1 MLNRANKWLETN
13 WVTPAYAGW
22 LLTILTICF
31 FGAATNTMAG
41 WLYVLSG
48 VGVALLGVS
57 AILPARSIQALT
69 VSRAA
74 ILPVTAGTELEI
86 ALTIHN
92 PTSQVQT
99 LFQVQDLS
107 PFTRWRTCTERSRS
121 SLSSGSSNPPL
132 TTVEEILPQNEYRWL
147 YRQPTDQRGVYQ
159 WGKVAIGS
167 GAPIG
172 LFWCQ
177 RYRQAPAIAY
187 VYPQVL
193 KLDRCPLIDGIGSN
207 DRSVDRQYSNRYLE
221 PATEGITRSLRPYRY
236 GDSMR
241 LIHWRTS
248 ARYGEF
254 QVRELEID
262 RGGQDIVIYLDSGA
276 NWDAAD
282 FEQAVIAA
290 CTLYFY
296 TSQSTRLNV
305 KLWTAGTGLISGDK
319 QVLETLAAVQM
330 AEPTAQEMPSI
341 AVICLTSQPQQLE
354 TLPPGSRWALWTQ
367 AQFTPTS
374 GSLGLTID
382 PTKSLQKQLNSTNF
396 ASERATNSYVQ
407 TPLTTQNSQLN

>member
-1 MLNRANKWLETN
+1 
-13 WVTPAYAGW
+13 
-22 LLTILTICF
+22 
-31 FGAATNTMAG
+31 
-41 WLYVLSG
+41 
-48 VGVALLGVS
+48 
-57 AILPARSIQALT
+57 
-69 VSRAA
+69 
-74 ILPVTAGTELEI
+74 
-86 ALTIHN
+86 
-92 PTSQVQT
+92 QVR
-99 LFQVQDLS
+99 DLS
-107 PFTRWRTCTERSRS
+107 PFPRLN
-121 SLSSGSSNPPL
+121 SLV
-132 TTVEEILPQNEYRWL
+132 TTVEQVLPQNEYRWT
-147 YRQPTDQRGVYQ
+147 YRQPTEQRGVYR
-159 WGKVAIGS
+159 WEKVALRS

-193 KLDRCPLIDGIGSN
+193 KLDRCPLIDGIGS
-207 DRSVDRQYSNRYLE
+207 SDRQQNRQYTNRHLE
-221 PATEGITRSLRPYRY
+221 AANEGITRSLRPYRY

-262 RGGQDIVIYLDSGA
+262 RGGQDIIIYLDSGA

-296 TSQSTRLNV
+296 ASKSTQLNI
-305 KLWTAGTGLISGDK
+305 KLWTAGTGLIAGDR

-330 AEPTAQEMPSI
+330 SEPTAQEMPSN

-354 TLPPGSRWALWTQ
+354 ILPPGSRWALWTQ
-367 AQFTPTS
+367 SPFTPRS
-374 GSLGLTID
+374 GASGIAID
-382 PTKSLQKQLNSTNF
+382 PTKSLQQQLSSPNF
-396 ASERATNSYVQ
+396 ASQRETPQDVRS
-407 TPLTTQNSQLN
+407 PLTTQNSHLN

>member
-1 MLNRANKWLETN
+1 MLNRATKWLETN

-22 LLTILTICF
+22 LLMVLTICF

-48 VGVALLGVS
+48 VGVALLGVG

-69 VSRAA
+69 VSRGA
-74 ILPVTAGTELEI
+74 ILPVTAGADLEI
-86 ALTIHN
+86 TLTIHN
-92 PTSQVQT
+92 PTAQIQA
-99 LFQVQDLS
+99 LFQVQDLTPLS
-107 PFTRWRTCTERSRS
+107 RLKPPQTTIEQVGAQAEYQWVYHYATE
-121 SLSSGSSNPPL
+121 
-132 TTVEEILPQNEYRWL
+132 
-147 YRQPTDQRGVYQ
+147 QRGVYQ
-159 WGKVAIGS
+159 WGKVALRS

-193 KLDRCPLIDGIGSN
+193 KLDRCILLDGLAS
-207 DRSVDRQYSNRYLE
+207 DRSTNHQSASRSLAAAN
-221 PATEGITRSLRPYRY
+221 EGITRSLRPYRY

-241 LIHWRTS
+241 MIHWRTS

-262 RGGQDIVIYLDSGA
+262 RGGEDVIIYLDSA
-276 NWDAAD
+276 STWDAAD

-290 CTLYFY
+290 CSLYFY
-296 TSQSTRLNV
+296 ASKSPNLNV
-305 KLWTAGTGLISGDK
+305 KLWTAGTGLIAGDR

-330 AEPTAQEMPSI
+330 AEPARSEVLSTS
-341 AVICLTSQPQQLE
+341 VVYLTSQTNQID
-354 TLPPGSRWALWTQ
+354 TLPPSNRWLLWTHER
-367 AQFTPTS
+367 FTPTS
-374 GSLGLTID
+374 KSSGIVID
-382 PTKSLQKQLNSTNF
+382 RDRPLQQQLNSGSFEPESIPDRYARSSSNIPNH
-396 ASERATNSYVQ
+396 E
-407 TPLTTQNSQLN
+407 LN

>member
-1 MLNRANKWLETN
+1 MLNRTTKWLETN

-22 LLTILTICF
+22 LLMILTICF

-48 VGVALLGVS
+48 VGFALLGVA
-57 AILPARSIQALT
+57 AILPARSIQSLT
-69 VSRAA
+69 VSRAG
-74 ILPVTAGTELEI
+74 ILPVTAGAELEI

-92 PTSQVQT
+92 PTHQVQT
-99 LFQVQDLS
+99 LFQVQDL
-107 PFTRWRTCTERSRS
+107 TTLSR
-121 SLSSGSSNPPL
+121 LNPPT
-132 TTVEEILPQNEYRWL
+132 TTVEQVLPQKEYRWV
-147 YRQPTDQRGVYQ
+147 YRQPTEQRGVYQ
-159 WGKVAIGS
+159 WGKIALRS

-193 KLDRCPLIDGIGSN
+193 KLDRCPLIDGIGSS
-207 DRSVDRQYSNRYLE
+207 DRQSHRQYSNRHLE
-221 PATEGITRSLRPYRY
+221 ASNEGITRSLRPYRY

-262 RGGQDIVIYLDSGA
+262 RGGQDIVIYLDSSTA
-276 NWDAAD
+276 WDTAD

-296 TSQSTRLNV
+296 ASKSPNLNV
-305 KLWTAGTGLISGDK
+305 KLWTAGTGLISGDRK
-319 QVLETLAAVQM
+319 VLETLAAVQQE
-330 AEPTAQEMPSI
+330 EPNPDTEI
-341 AVICLTSQPQQLE
+341 FFGTGVYLTSQPQQIAAQSE
-354 TLPPGSRWALWTQ
+354 QSPHARWILWTHER
-367 AQFTPTS
+367 FTPPS
-374 GSLGLTID
+374 KSLGIVID
-382 PTKSLQKQLNSTNF
+382 RHQPLQQQLNSANF
-396 ASERATNSYVQ
+396 ASERKTPQHIQS
-407 TPLTTQNSQLN
+407 PLTAQNSQLN

>member
-1 MLNRANKWLETN
+1 MLNRATKWLETN

-57 AILPARSIQALT
+57 AILPVRSIQALT
-69 VSRAA
+69 ISRAA
-74 ILPVTAGTELEI
+74 ILPVTAGAELEI

-92 PTSQVQT
+92 PTQQVQT

-107 PFTRWRTCTERSRS
+107 PFSRS
-121 SLSSGSSNPPL
+121 NLPV
-132 TTVEEILPQNEYRWL
+132 TTVEQVLAQNEYRL
-147 YRQPTDQRGVYQ
+147 VYRQPTEQRGVYQ
-159 WGKVAIGS
+159 WAKVALRS

-177 RYRQAPAIAY
+177 RYRSAPAIAY

-193 KLDRCPLIDGIGSN
+193 KLDRCALLDGIGSI
-207 DRSVDRQYSNRYLE
+207 DRSVDRQFSNRHLE
-221 PATEGITRSLRPYRY
+221 SANEGITRSLRPYRY

-262 RGGQDIVIYLDSGA
+262 RGGQDVLICLDSGA
-276 NWDAAD
+276 NWNAAD

-296 TSQSTRLNV
+296 ASQSARLNV
-305 KLWTAGTGLISGDK
+305 KLWTAGTGSISGNL

-330 AEPTAQEMPSI
+330 AEPTQQEMPSS
-341 AVICLTSQPQQLE
+341 AVICLTSQPQQVE
-354 TLPPGSRWALWTQ
+354 MLPIGSRWALWTQ
-367 AQFTPTS
+367 ARFTPRS
-374 GSLGLTID
+374 GSQGMTID
-382 PTKSLQKQLNSTNF
+382 PHQSLQQQLNRANF
-396 ASERATNSYVQ
+396 ISQQETLIYAQS
-407 TPLTTQNSQLN
+407 PLTAQNSQLN

>member
-1 MLNRANKWLETN
+1 MLNRATKWLEIN

-22 LLTILTICF
+22 LLMALTICF

-48 VGVALLGVS
+48 VGVALLGVG

-69 VSRAA
+69 ISRHH
-74 ILPVTAGTELEI
+74 ILPVTAGADLEI
-86 ALTIHN
+86 ALIIHN
-92 PTSQVQT
+92 PTNQTQT
-99 LFQVQDLS
+99 LFQIQDLTPLNRLAPPQTTIEQVS
-107 PFTRWRTCTERSRS
+107 AQSEYQWVYHHPTE
-121 SLSSGSSNPPL
+121 
-132 TTVEEILPQNEYRWL
+132 
-147 YRQPTDQRGVYQ
+147 QRGVYQ
-159 WGKVAIGS
+159 WGNVALRS

-193 KLDRCPLIDGIGSN
+193 KLDRCILLDGLAS
-207 DRSVDRQYSNRYLE
+207 DRSSNYQSASRNL
-221 PATEGITRSLRPYRY
+221 AAANEGITRSLRPYRY

-241 LIHWRTS
+241 MIHWRTS

-262 RGGQDIVIYLDSGA
+262 RGGQDVIIYLDSCA
-276 NWDAAD
+276 TWNAAD

-290 CTLYFY
+290 CSLYFY
-296 TSQSTRLNV
+296 ASKSPHLNV
-305 KLWTAGTGLISGDK
+305 KLWTAGTGLISGDR

-330 AEPTAQEMPSI
+330 AEPANTEVLSTA
-341 AVICLTSQPQQLE
+341 AVYLTSQTSQINQL
-354 TLPPGSRWALWTQ
+354 PAGNRWLLWTHER
-367 AQFTPTS
+367 FTPASTS
-374 GSLGLTID
+374 AGIVID
-382 PTKSLQKQLNSTNF
+382 RDRPLQQQLNSGSFEPKITPG
-396 ASERATNSYVQ
+396 SYAHSSANI
-407 TPLTTQNSQLN
+407 PNHELN

>member
-1 MLNRANKWLETN
+1 MLMFDRTTKWLETN

-22 LLTILTICF
+22 LLLVLTICF

-48 VGVALLGVS
+48 IGLALLGVG
-57 AILPARSIQALT
+57 AVLPARSIQALT

-74 ILPVTAGTELEI
+74 ILPVTAGTDLEI
-86 ALTIHN
+86 TLTIHN
-92 PTSQVQT
+92 PTQQVQS
-99 LFQVQDLS
+99 LFQVQDL
-107 PFTRWRTCTERSRS
+107 TTLSR
-121 SLSSGSSNPPL
+121 SNPPK
-132 TTVEEILPQNEYRWL
+132 TTVEQVLPQKEYRWV
-147 YRQPTDQRGVYQ
+147 YQQPTEQRGVYQ
-159 WGKVAIGS
+159 WDKIALRS

-187 VYPQVL
+187 VYPQAL
-193 KLDRCPLIDGIGSN
+193 KLDRCPLIDGIGS
-207 DRSVDRQYSNRYLE
+207 SDRQQNRQSSNRQLE
-221 PATEGITRSLRPYRY
+221 AANEGITRSLRPYRY

-254 QVRELEID
+254 QIRELEID
-262 RGGQDIVIYLDSGA
+262 RGGQDVVICLDSGVT
-276 NWDAAD
+276 WDADD

-296 TSQSTRLNV
+296 ANKSPNLSV
-305 KLWTAGTGLISGDK
+305 KLWTAGTGLISGDR

-330 AEPTAQEMPSI
+330 KEPIQPDLPPMSL
-341 AVICLTSQPQQLE
+341 VWLTSQTQQLE
-354 TLPPGSRWALWTQ
+354 TLPPRSHWALWTRDR
-367 AQFTPTS
+367 FTPPS
-374 GSLGLTID
+374 GSPGIVIN
-382 PTKSLQKQLNSTNF
+382 PQQSLQQQLSSSQF
-396 ASERATNSYVQ
+396 ASIAQTPQYVQ
-407 TPLTTQNSQLN
+407 SPLKTQNSYLN

>member
-1 MLNRANKWLETN
+1 MLNRATKWLETN

-57 AILPARSIQALT
+57 AILPVRSIQALT
-69 VSRAA
+69 ISRAA
-74 ILPVTAGTELEI
+74 ILPVTAGAELEI

-92 PTSQVQT
+92 PTQQVQT

-107 PFTRWRTCTERSRS
+107 PFSRS
-121 SLSSGSSNPPL
+121 NLPV
-132 TTVEEILPQNEYRWL
+132 TTVEQVLAQNEYRWV
-147 YRQPTDQRGVYQ
+147 YRQPTEQRGVYQ
-159 WGKVAIGS
+159 WAKVALRS

-177 RYRQAPAIAY
+177 RYRSVPAIAY

-193 KLDRCPLIDGIGSN
+193 KLDRCALLDGIGSI
-207 DRSVDRQYSNRYLE
+207 DRSVDRQFSNRHLE
-221 PATEGITRSLRPYRY
+221 SANEGITRSLRPYRY

-262 RGGQDIVIYLDSGA
+262 RGGQDVLICLDSGA
-276 NWDAAD
+276 NWNAAD

-296 TSQSTRLNV
+296 ASQSARLNV
-305 KLWTAGTGLISGDK
+305 KLWTAGTGSISGNL
-319 QVLETLAAVQM
+319 QVLETLATVQM
-330 AEPTAQEMPSI
+330 AEPTQQEMPSS
-341 AVICLTSQPQQLE
+341 AVICLTSQAQQVE
-354 TLPPGSRWALWTQ
+354 TLPIGSRWALWTQ
-367 AQFTPTS
+367 ARFTPRS
-374 GSLGLTID
+374 GSQGMTID
-382 PTKSLQKQLNSTNF
+382 PHQSLQQQLNRANF
-396 ASERATNSYVQ
+396 VSQQETLIYAQS
-407 TPLTTQNSQLN
+407 PLTAQNSQLN